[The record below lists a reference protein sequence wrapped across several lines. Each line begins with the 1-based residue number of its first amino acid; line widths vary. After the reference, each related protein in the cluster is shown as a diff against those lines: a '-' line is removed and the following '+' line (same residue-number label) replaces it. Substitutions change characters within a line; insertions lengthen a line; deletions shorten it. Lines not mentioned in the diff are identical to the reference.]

1 MFLDVRVVNKSGKLE
16 TDVFVKPT
24 DSHQYLHH
32 SSCHPRGCK
41 MSIPYA
47 QALSLRRICSKSEF
61 FEKRVRD
68 LSDFLTARGYNRR
81 FVENQIGR
89 VRRLTRVEAFMGK
102 GHLRNGRTK
111 FLHLH
116 LQSCIKSAETK

>member
-47 QALSLRRICSKSEF
+47 QALRLRRICSKSEF
-61 FEKRVRD
+61 FENRVRD
-68 LSDFLTARGYNRR
+68 LSNFFD
-81 FVENQIGR
+81 
-89 VRRLTRVEAFMGK
+89 
-102 GHLRNGRTK
+102 
-111 FLHLH
+111 
-116 LQSCIKSAETK
+116 C